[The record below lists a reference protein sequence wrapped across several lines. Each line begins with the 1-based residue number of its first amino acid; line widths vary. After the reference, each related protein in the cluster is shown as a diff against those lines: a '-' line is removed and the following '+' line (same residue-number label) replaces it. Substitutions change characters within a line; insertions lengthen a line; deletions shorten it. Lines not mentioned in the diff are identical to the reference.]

1 MGCEAG
7 AEVVFAR
14 EGDFGDCLEDG
25 GFSGRLVSADDD
37 LGEGDKVV
45 DTVGAELVD
54 FVEEL
59 ELFAGLEG
67 VEGFVGG
74 EGGWLGL
81 RRGVGVGRGGCERGL
96 CWEIGACGGAAQR
109 VGFRLRRG
117 LDCRCEL
124 RESLL
129 DESGEHQ
136 DLQLSVTGEARADA
150 AMLVGGLLAVMIA
163 ATGK

>member
-1 MGCEAG
+1 M
-7 AEVVFAR
+7 
-14 EGDFGDCLEDG
+14 
-25 GFSGRLVSADDD
+25 VSADDD

-74 EGGWLGL
+74 EGGWFGFC
-81 RRGVGVGRGGCERGL
+81 RGVDVGCRGCQSGL
-96 CWEIGACGGAAQR
+96 CWEVGACGGAAQR

-117 LDCRCEL
+117 LDCRCQL
-124 RESLL
+124 RENLL
-129 DESGEHQ
+129 DESEEYQ
-136 DLQLSVTGEARADA
+136 DLQLSVIGEARADA
-150 AMLVGGLLAVMIA
+150 AILVSYR
-163 ATGK
+163 